1 MAYSEMRAEETTVR
15 VTRRKVSAEQKE
27 QWSGILD
34 KILEWSFVGLVFLMP
49 LFFLPFTTEALE
61 LNKQMLLLV
70 GALWLGLVY
79 TTKIVVTGKI
89 DMRRSPLGWGML
101 AILVAWILSTIFSLY
116 TYNSIL
122 GLDRQ
127 EFLSLATLLAVL
139 VFTFI
144 LGNNSTP
151 RLASRLIYSLL
162 ISTALVT
169 VEGLLQLFGVALLP
183 WDFTKTTSF
192 NTVGLFSLWGVLA
205 VATLVLATTE
215 IIRLSLSSN
224 KQKTVLVTLLAL
236 FTALHLILLIIF
248 NDATLWLSLAV
259 GLVISLAALYLKLP
273 ENQKVSWLILPSFM
287 IVFSITLM
295 FVSPPRF
302 VTLPLVAT
310 PSLQTSF
317 DITLNTL
324 KSSPAFGFGPGNF
337 FASYTQF
344 RPKEMNSAN
353 LFELWTARFD
363 QSSSYLLTKIAATG
377 FVGLIAILLM
387 AVLLFWQV
395 LISLKKSD
403 LNDDSLVLLGIVA
416 ALASMGVAAVFK
428 PSNMTLTFVWWFL
441 IALIYAYTAR
451 TGKEV
456 MGGQSN
462 RFVILSSLVLY
473 TLVALGAVGIFFAG
487 TRYSADLAFADALLT
502 DRKIS
507 LESQKK
513 GEAVSIESTDTV
525 IRAVANAIQI
535 DPRNNLYPR
544 TLSQALL
551 VKLSRLIGSAKTQED
566 ATAALQSL
574 PSQAV
579 AAANSAVALSP
590 KDVRNLLNAAGTYQS
605 LLPFTSDAVKLAAD
619 TYAKA
624 IALDPT
630 NPQVRFDLG
639 RMYIDEAVLH
649 KQRAQNE
656 KASEETKTKETDAV
670 KKALE
675 VAEKYL
681 KEALD
686 LKPDFAP
693 AHFHLATILAE
704 QGKKDEA
711 LKELDTAAVLNA
723 RLAPLR
729 SADESLFY
737 MTGLAYASLSEKDR
751 ASSAFKAAFT
761 LRPNYALA
769 LWNYS
774 LLQADKGNKDE
785 AIKALEQILQYDK
798 ENKTVKDKLAELK
811 GAAPAPTDEK
821 ANTDT
826 QK

>member
-1 MAYSEMRAEETTVR
+1 MAYGETR
-15 VTRRKVSAEQKE
+15 VAGRKVSAEQKE
-27 QWSGILD
+27 QWSNILD
-34 KILEWSFVGLVFLMP
+34 KILEWSFLGLVFLMP

-79 TTKIVVTGKI
+79 TTKIVLTGRIEMKK
-89 DMRRSPLGWGML
+89 SPLGWGML
-101 AILVAWILSTIFSLY
+101 ALLAAWILATTFSVY
-116 TYNSIL
+116 SYNSIL

-127 EFLSLATLLAVL
+127 EFLSLATLIAVI

-144 LGNNSTP
+144 LGNNGSS
-151 RLASRLIYSLL
+151 RLATRLVYALL
-162 ISTALVT
+162 LSTAIVSI
-169 VEGLLQLFGVALLP
+169 EGLLQLFGVALLP

-205 VATLVLATTE
+205 VTTLVLATNE
-215 IIRLSLSSN
+215 IIRLSLSDD
-224 KQKTVLVTLLAL
+224 KQKPLITGLLAL
-236 FTALHLILLIIF
+236 FAVLHLILLIAF

-259 GLVISLAALYLKLP
+259 GLVVSLAVLYLKLP

-317 DITLNTL
+317 DITVNTL

-337 FASYTQF
+337 ISSYTQF

-377 FVGLIAILLM
+377 FVGLLAILLM
-387 AVLLFWQV
+387 TVLLFWQV
-395 LISLKKSD
+395 LTALKKSD
-403 LNDDSLVLLGIVA
+403 LNNDSLVLLGVVA

-428 PSNMTLTFVWWFL
+428 PSNMTLTFVWWLL

-451 TGKEV
+451 SGKEV
-456 MGGQSN
+456 MSGQSN
-462 RFVILSSLVLY
+462 RFVILSSLALY
-473 TLVALGAVGIFFAG
+473 TLVALGFVGIFFAG
-487 TRYSADLAFADALLT
+487 TRYSADLAFANALMT

-507 LESQKK
+507 AEAQKK
-513 GEAVSIESTDTV
+513 GEPVSPESTDTV
-525 IRAVANAIQI
+525 IRAVASAIQI
-535 DPRNNLYPR
+535 DPRNNLYPK

-551 VKLSRLIGSAKTQED
+551 VKLSRLIGAAKTQED
-566 ATAALQSL
+566 ATAALQTL

-579 AAANSAVALSP
+579 AAANNAVALSP
-590 KDVRNLLNAAGTYQS
+590 KDVRNILNAAGTYQS
-605 LLPFTSDAVKLAAD
+605 LLPFTSDALKLAAD
-619 TYAKA
+619 AYAKA

-639 RMYIDEAVLH
+639 RMYVDEAVLH
-649 KQRAQNE
+649 KQRAGNA
-656 KASEETKTKETDAV
+656 KASEESKAKEKEAM

-675 VAEKYL
+675 NAEKFL
-681 KEALD
+681 NEALE

-693 AHFHLATILAE
+693 AHFHLATIRAE
-704 QGKKDEA
+704 QGKKEEA
-711 LKELDTAAVLNA
+711 LKELDIAAVLNA

-737 MTGLAYASLSEKDR
+737 LTGLAYASLDEKDR

-774 LLQADKGNKDE
+774 ILQAAKGNKAE

-798 ENKTVKDKLAELK
+798 ENKTVIDKLNELK
-811 GAAPAPTDEK
+811 TGVAPAKEEPKEEVK
-821 ANTDT
+821 
-826 QK
+826 

>member
-1 MAYSEMRAEETTVR
+1 MAYSEMRVEETSAR
-15 VTRRKVSAEQKE
+15 VTRRRATTEQKE
-27 QWSGILD
+27 QWSGLLD
-34 KILEWSFVGLVFLMP
+34 TILEWSFIGLVFLMP

-61 LNKQMLLLV
+61 LNKQMLLFV

-89 DMRRSPLGWGML
+89 ELKRSPLGWGML
-101 AILVAWILSTIFSLY
+101 ALLAAWILATVFSLY
-116 TYNSIL
+116 PYNSIL

-127 EFLSLATLLAVL
+127 EFLSLATLIAAL

-144 LGNNSTP
+144 LGNNGTP
-151 RLASRLIYSLL
+151 RTTSRLLYALL

-192 NTVGLFSLWGVLA
+192 NTVGLFSLWGVLG
-205 VATLVLATTE
+205 VTTLVLATNE
-215 IIRLSLSSN
+215 IIRLSLSDG
-224 KQKTVLVTLLAL
+224 KQKSMLVTLLAL

-259 GLVISLAALYLKLP
+259 GLVISLAVLYLKLP

-302 VTLPLVAT
+302 VSLPLVAT

-317 DITLNTL
+317 DITVNTL
-324 KSSPAFGFGPGNF
+324 KSSPAFGYGPGTF
-337 FASYTQF
+337 LSSYTQF
-344 RPKEMNSAN
+344 RPKEMNGAN
-353 LFELWTARFD
+353 LFDLWSARFD

-377 FVGLIAILLM
+377 FVGLLAILFM
-387 AVLLFWQV
+387 AVLVFWQV
-395 LISLKKSD
+395 LTSLKKKE
-403 LNDDSLVLLGIVA
+403 LGDDSLMLLSVVT
-416 ALASMGVAAVFK
+416 ALSSMGVAAIFK
-428 PSNMTLTFVWWFL
+428 PSNMTLTFVWWL
-441 IALIYAYTAR
+441 LMALIYAYTAR
-451 TGKEV
+451 SGKEV

-462 RFVILSSLVLY
+462 RFVILSSLALY
-473 TLVALGAVGIFFAG
+473 TLVALGFVGIFFAG

-502 DRKIS
+502 DRKLSAEAQQKGEPVS
-507 LESQKK
+507 LESTD
-513 GEAVSIESTDTV
+513 AVIN
-525 IRAVANAIQI
+525 AVAKAIQI
-535 DPRNNLYPR
+535 DPRNNQYAR

-551 VKLSRLIGSAKTQED
+551 AKLSRLIGAAKTQED
-566 ATAALQSL
+566 ATAALQTL

-579 AAANSAVALSP
+579 AAANGALALNP
-590 KDVRNLLNAAGTYQS
+590 KDIKSILNAAGTYQS
-605 LLPFTSDAVKLAAD
+605 LLPFTADAVKLASE

-624 IALDPT
+624 VEVDPT

-639 RMYIDEAVLH
+639 RMYVDEAVLH
-649 KQRAQNE
+649 KQRAGNE
-656 KASEETKTKETDAV
+656 KASEESKAKEKEAM

-675 VAEKYL
+675 MAEKYL

-693 AHFHLATILAE
+693 AHFHLATIRAE
-704 QGKKDEA
+704 QGNKEEA
-711 LKELDTAAVLNA
+711 LNELDTAAVLNA

-737 MTGLAYASLSEKDR
+737 LTGLAYASLDEKDR

-774 LLQADKGNKDE
+774 ILQAAKGNKDE

-798 ENKTVKDKLAELK
+798 ENKTVKDKLAELQGGAPSNDK
-811 GAAPAPTDEK
+811 GNAEENK
-821 ANTDT
+821 
-826 QK
+826 